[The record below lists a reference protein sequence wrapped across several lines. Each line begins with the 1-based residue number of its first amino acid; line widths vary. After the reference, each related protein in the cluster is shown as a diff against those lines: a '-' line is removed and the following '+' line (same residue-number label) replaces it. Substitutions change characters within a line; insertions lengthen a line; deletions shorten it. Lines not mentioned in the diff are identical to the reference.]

1 MFRQNE
7 ASYLK
12 FLLRYSVKIKLGEI
26 PFNQE
31 FENHMKDQDRA
42 DVLKHILG
50 KYEEKLLEYTLPN
63 EPIQSFEEALKL
75 FNYIKSVVMENYSIF
90 VEYDNLMSRY
100 KKFNRQ

>member
-26 PFNQE
+26 TFNQE

-50 KYEEKLLEYTLPN
+50 HSRKIRGEIAGIYTPKRTDSKLRGGPETVQLY
-63 EPIQSFEEALKL
+63 
-75 FNYIKSVVMENYSIF
+75 
-90 VEYDNLMSRY
+90 
-100 KKFNRQ
+100 